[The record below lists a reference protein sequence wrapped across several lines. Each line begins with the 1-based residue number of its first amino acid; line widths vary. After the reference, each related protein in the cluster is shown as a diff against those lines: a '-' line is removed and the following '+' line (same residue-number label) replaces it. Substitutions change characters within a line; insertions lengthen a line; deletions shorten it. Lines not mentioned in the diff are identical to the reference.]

1 MRPAALLV
9 AALGALSSSACVG
22 TIVRTGLP
30 AGQIA
35 QGYDARWHDSFFFG
49 TLEPGPPE
57 PLDKI
62 CPHGWSEV
70 RVDASFTAA
79 LLEWTTL
86 GIYTPANVT
95 VVCASPGNV
104 YVGAPGETPLPPLC
118 R

>member
-1 MRPAALLV
+1 
-9 AALGALSSSACVG
+9 VG

-35 QGYDARWHDSFFFG
+35 EGYDARWHDSFLFG
-49 TLEPGPPE
+49 TLEPGRPE

-62 CPHGWSEV
+62 CPHGWSEI
-70 RVDASFTAA
+70 RIDASFSAA

-95 VVCASPGNV
+95 VVCASPDNV